1 MRKWAPKVFNVSTG
15 NSVSTV
21 LKLWFLCQTKPIWST
36 LYAYFSHQSFPIR
49 SHYKLI
55 SSSVHIYTGVVS
67 QSWWPCHPTWA
78 VWAVTKW
85 PLFGIQTV
93 MHHNKLPC
101 YRYCKG
107 DDKENHPPNPPTAP
121 SPQVRCQLEDGTSW
135 TNGLM
140 TWSRDALAA
149 DTVGPEWSTSAA
161 GPDQTLTTTHLQ
173 VKLKNILEWGWHSR
187 TGLLEDLTSQFS
199 NRSLRIRS

>member
-1 MRKWAPKVFNVSTG
+1 MFIFTL
-15 NSVSTV
+15 V
-21 LKLWFLCQTKPIWST
+21 LCLNHGDHATRHEQYEQCPSDHCSEYKLWCTTINYHAT
-36 LYAYFSHQSFPIR
+36 D
-49 SHYKLI
+49 
-55 SSSVHIYTGVVS
+55 
-67 QSWWPCHPTWA
+67 
-78 VWAVTKW
+78 
-85 PLFGIQTV
+85 TV
-93 MHHNKLPC
+93 KVMIKKTTHLT
-101 YRYCKG
+101 
-107 DDKENHPPNPPTAP
+107 PPPPP
-121 SPQVRCQLEDGTSW
+121 PPQVRCQLEDGTSW

-199 NRSLRIRS
+199 NLSLRIRS

>member
-107 DDKENHPPNPPTAP
+107 DDKENHPPNPPP
-121 SPQVRCQLEDGTSW
+121 PPPPQVRCQLEDGTSW

-140 TWSRDALAA
+140 TWSRDHWQLIQLDLSGAHLNICSWTRPDSDNNPPQSKAKEHSW
-149 DTVGPEWSTSAA
+149 VGMTLTDWFIR
-161 GPDQTLTTTHLQ
+161 GPD
-173 VKLKNILEWGWHSR
+173 IP
-187 TGLLEDLTSQFS
+187 
-199 NRSLRIRS
+199 I